1 MHNEKLTLATSCDG
15 AVQEK
20 VNRALEKAVKNIL
33 DPNMDPMKKRVLTLK
48 ITMKPNEDDN
58 EDVYVTAEVNLTLA
72 PEQGVATRFFIN
84 KNLQNDH
91 VTILEHKKGEIKGQL
106 DFSDLGMIEPGET
119 REIPAVNIRDGEPP
133 EKEQKQMVV
142 DLRKKKA

>member
-1 MHNEKLTLATSCDG
+1 MHNEKLTLATLCDG

-72 PEQGVATRFFIN
+72 PEQGVAIRFFIN

-119 REIPAVNIRDGEPP
+119 IATPAVDVRDGEFP